1 MSLADSKHPV
11 WYPYYGSWLLALILE
26 IVLFSL
32 SLTICR
38 PLNHFG
44 YTLLGIQISRLL
56 AFILL
61 AALHGGTPV
70 SEEHTP
76 LLINT
81 GQPNGHVGLSNATY
95 GSTAVE
101 KSSSD
106 GADLEFEAEDRKKE
120 EERLKDIEKRLT
132 ANGNWFTYACEF
144 SIFLPYV
151 WPSKSKDRKLQFNFL
166 GVMLCLACARALNVL
181 IPYQLGVMINALG
194 ASQDRI
200 PLMAIG
206 LYIAFLTA
214 SSNVGIPLIKS
225 WLWLPVEQYAYKS
238 IKTASYNHI
247 MGLSCDFHDDKQSG
261 ELYKSIEQGSSVNG
275 LLETI
280 LFQALPA
287 LVDLVVACAYLY
299 YLFGPYM
306 ILTVA
311 AMTIVFL
318 WAATYYSAEQSE
330 YQRRN
335 TGIARKE
342 AQIMYDTVGS
352 WTTVAYFNRSAY
364 ERGRYTTVIEQH
376 MQSQRKTYVIYYLTW
391 AAQSVVMSIGLF
403 GACLIA
409 AYQVKSGGKSV
420 GDFATLITC
429 WAQFTGKSSTFY
441 IEFIHFAIG
450 ISDKLF
456 TDLIRLRPSFVLQP
470 STPPATR

>member
-11 WYPYYGSWLLALILE
+11 WYPYYGSWLLALIFE
-26 IVLFSL
+26 IVLFIL

-44 YTLLGIQISRLL
+44 YTLLGIQIFWLL

-81 GQPNGHVGLSNATY
+81 GQPDGHVGLSNAKY

-120 EERLKDIEKRLT
+120 EERIKDIKKRLT

-151 WPSKSKDRKLQFNFL
+151 WPSKSTDRKLQFNFL

-181 IPYQLGVMINALG
+181 IPYQLGVMINAMG
-194 ASQDRI
+194 ASQDRF

-261 ELYKSIEQGSSVNG
+261 ELFYGPPHTTAQIKASTNVETQELLEKKLRSCMILLAAG
-275 LLETI
+275 LLWRT
-280 LFQALPA
+280 L
-287 LVDLVVACAYLY
+287 
-299 YLFGPYM
+299 
-306 ILTVA
+306 
-311 AMTIVFL
+311 IVRP
-318 WAATYYSAEQSE
+318 T
-330 YQRRN
+330 
-335 TGIARKE
+335 
-342 AQIMYDTVGS
+342 
-352 WTTVAYFNRSAY
+352 
-364 ERGRYTTVIEQH
+364 
-376 MQSQRKTYVIYYLTW
+376 
-391 AAQSVVMSIGLF
+391 
-403 GACLIA
+403 
-409 AYQVKSGGKSV
+409 SGG
-420 GDFATLITC
+420 GTLLSSSNTYNLNERHTLFITLLGPLKA
-429 WAQFTGKSSTFY
+429 W
-441 IEFIHFAIG
+441 
-450 ISDKLF
+450 L
-456 TDLIRLRPSFVLQP
+456 
-470 STPPATR
+470 

>member
-26 IVLFSL
+26 IILFSL
-32 SLTICR
+32 SLTTCR
-38 PLNHFG
+38 PSNPFG

-56 AFILL
+56 DLILL
-61 AALHGGTPV
+61 AALQGETPV

-76 LLINT
+76 LLTNT
-81 GQPNGHVGLSNATY
+81 GQPNGHVGLCNTAY
-95 GSTAVE
+95 ESTAVE

-120 EERLKDIEKRLT
+120 EERLKDIKKRLKV
-132 ANGNWFTYACEF
+132 NGNWFTYAREF

-151 WPSKSKDRKLQFNFL
+151 WPSNSNRRLQINVL
-166 GVMLCLACARALNVL
+166 GVVICLVCIRALNVL
-181 IPYQLGVMINALG
+181 IPYQLGVVINALG

-206 LYIAFLTA
+206 LYIALLTA

-238 IKTASYNHI
+238 IKTASFNHI
-247 MGLSCDFHDDKQSG
+247 MDMSCDFHDNKQSG

-280 LFQALPA
+280 LFEAFPT
-287 LVDLVVACAYLY
+287 LVDLIVAYVYIY

-306 ILTVA
+306 LLTVA
-311 AMTIVFL
+311 AMTIVFS
-318 WAATYYSAEQSE
+318 WAVTCYSAEQSE
-330 YQRRN
+330 YRRRN
-335 TGIARKE
+335 TGIAKKE
-342 AQIMYDTVGS
+342 AQIMYDSVGS
-352 WTTVAYFNRSAY
+352 WTTVAYFNRSVY
-364 ERGRYTTVIEQH
+364 ELKRYTTVIEQY
-376 MQSQRKTYVIYYLTW
+376 MQSQRKMYVVYYLAW
-391 AAQSVVMSIGLF
+391 AVQSVVMKIGLF

-409 AYQVKSGGKSV
+409 AYQVRGGGKSV
-420 GDFATLITC
+420 GNFATLITY
-429 WAQFTGKSSTFY
+429 WVQFTGKSST
-441 IEFIHFAIG
+441 
-450 ISDKLF
+450 
-456 TDLIRLRPSFVLQP
+456 
-470 STPPATR
+470 

>member
-32 SLTICR
+32 SSTICR

-76 LLINT
+76 LLINI
-81 GQPNGHVGLSNATY
+81 GQLNGHVGLSNATY

-120 EERLKDIEKRLT
+120 EEQLQDIEKRLT
-132 ANGNWFTYACEF
+132 ANENWFTYA
-144 SIFLPYV
+144 

-181 IPYQLGVMINALG
+181 IPYQLGVMINALR

-214 SSNVGIPLIKS
+214 LSNVGIPLIKS

-247 MGLSCDFHDDKQSG
+247 MGLSCDFHDDKQS
-261 ELYKSIEQGSSVNG
+261 YKSIEQGSSVNG

-280 LFQALPA
+280 LFQAFTIYS
-287 LVDLVVACAYLY
+287 V
-299 YLFGPYM
+299 
-306 ILTVA
+306 LT
-311 AMTIVFL
+311 
-318 WAATYYSAEQSE
+318 
-330 YQRRN
+330 
-335 TGIARKE
+335 
-342 AQIMYDTVGS
+342 
-352 WTTVAYFNRSAY
+352 
-364 ERGRYTTVIEQH
+364 
-376 MQSQRKTYVIYYLTW
+376 
-391 AAQSVVMSIGLF
+391 
-403 GACLIA
+403 
-409 AYQVKSGGKSV
+409 
-420 GDFATLITC
+420 
-429 WAQFTGKSSTFY
+429 
-441 IEFIHFAIG
+441 
-450 ISDKLF
+450 
-456 TDLIRLRPSFVLQP
+456 
-470 STPPATR
+470 